1 MPPTSWAFPHSLT
14 QPLLNWPLE
23 CTLLKE
29 RGWHMQ
35 PDVVFAAW
43 TSLRAT
49 IRKLWRG
56 LRAPHEQVILV
67 AENNKVLRK
76 LLIGVLRGQH
86 YRTIEARNGG
96 EAVRIG
102 ARYRHDIHLLVT
114 DVRLPDLIGWELG
127 ELIRLDHP
135 ALRVVCMGYNAA
147 DRRRQLG
154 RSISRFV
161 LLQTPFRR
169 EPVIH
174 AVRQELIEQAR
185 LSRSGLK
192 LVEARCGL

>member
-1 MPPTSWAFPHSLT
+1 
-14 QPLLNWPLE
+14 
-23 CTLLKE
+23 
-29 RGWHMQ
+29 MQ
-35 PDVVFAAW
+35 SGEIFAAW
-43 TSLRAT
+43 TSLKAT
-49 IRKLWRG
+49 IRKLWSG
-56 LRAPHEQVILV
+56 PGAPHEQVILV
-67 AENNKVLRK
+67 AESNRVLRR
-76 LLIGVLRGQH
+76 LLISVLRAQD

-154 RSISRFV
+154 RTISRFV

-169 EPVIH
+169 EPVIN
-174 AVRQELIEQAR
+174 AVRQELNEQTR

>member
-1 MPPTSWAFPHSLT
+1 
-14 QPLLNWPLE
+14 
-23 CTLLKE
+23 
-29 RGWHMQ
+29 MQ
-35 PDVVFAAW
+35 SDGVFAAW
-43 TSLRAT
+43 TSLSAT

-56 LRAPHEQVILV
+56 PWAPHEQVILV
-67 AENNKVLRK
+67 AESNKGLRR
-76 LLIGVLRGQH
+76 LLIGVLRAQH
-86 YRTIEARNGG
+86 YRTIEAHNGG

-147 DRRRQLG
+147 DRRRQLDR
-154 RSISRFV
+154 RSSRFV

-169 EPVIH
+169 EPFIH
-174 AVRQELIEQAR
+174 AVRQELSEQTR
-185 LSRSGLK
+185 LSKSGLK